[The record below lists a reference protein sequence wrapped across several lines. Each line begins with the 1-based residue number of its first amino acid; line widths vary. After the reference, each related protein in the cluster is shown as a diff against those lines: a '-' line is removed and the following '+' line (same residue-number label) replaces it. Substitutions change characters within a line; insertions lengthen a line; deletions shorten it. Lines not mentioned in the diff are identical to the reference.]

1 MGTKR
6 KLQPMGEVMFE
17 LEAVLEK
24 MTDPK
29 GHDLQKGEV
38 LALVERWID
47 IHAPHSI
54 EEYKDGTKPESY
66 YGPRRGK

>member
-1 MGTKR
+1 
-6 KLQPMGEVMFE
+6 MFE

-38 LALVERWID
+38 LALVNEWID
-47 IHAPHSI
+47 VHADHSL
-54 EEYKDGTKPESY
+54 EEYMDGTNPVFH
-66 YGPRRGK
+66 YGPTKGKK